1 MEIPAEL
8 DSYLRETIDDSVGLP
23 VSTHTLRRKL
33 RASEDAHRRILRQ
46 CLLLDEKLRQKD
58 QILDRARAEATMNA
72 VALKKFVDENQKL
85 AGECANLVAQCKKW
99 ERECT
104 LYDNDREALME
115 FGNEADERAKD
126 AEIRVH
132 ELEQT
137 LQSLS
142 EELKVCKQQYAS
154 RGNKMD
160 ASSAESTD
168 GEEHMVDSVL
178 TALTCEDEI
187 SCGRYFLEAN
197 KDQEPCQKL
206 LKIWSSLKP
215 STQKVML
222 LAAKVSTLK
231 NDKEHIRINLTRAE
245 EEVELLFQENKIL
258 NEENRKLVKQLKRER
273 NPDASASGEK
283 QCSSGS
289 SKRSKRKSSSPR
301 SSCVSSAGG
310 KVDFGQ
316 EIEQMSRQP
325 LSPLRQNSVDVRM
338 I

>member
-142 EELKVCKQQYAS
+142 EELKVCKQQFQ
-154 RGNKMD
+154 NKMD

>member
-154 RGNKMD
+154 RGVMFQNKMD

-283 QCSSGS
+283 
-289 SKRSKRKSSSPR
+289 RSKRKSSSPR

>member
-154 RGNKMD
+154 RGD

-283 QCSSGS
+283 Q
-289 SKRSKRKSSSPR
+289 RSKRKSSSPR